1 MRMSKK
7 ILSIYLFLLLTLLLN
22 ACGADSTNNMTNNIT
37 PKVLEDTEI
46 SNNSEQIDVYAG
58 PGIDYLLIDTIDKR
72 NIKKTIKIEGTWAEI
87 EFGAKRGYVKV
98 DKIPELCTNK
108 IPRVIYG
115 VDQNVYPYPVLY
127 NIIVE
132 VTLFDDANTYYLPK
146 SSGSS
151 EVVPAGETIT
161 ILCIEKSNINSYAQ
175 IEINREGIKRRC
187 YSSITDLL
195 SLDNPL
201 LNFDSVKSTNALITY
216 DGTEY
221 YSSSGETTALSN
233 GWNKKAET
241 TISKTKWDIL
251 AGITN
256 IIASNDIND
265 EAIKSTEGKIQ
276 LYSFKDRQYI
286 NANIKNEKQS
296 NIINF
301 ADFMLGSTISFING
315 AKNTLNLKIEF
326 DEYQGEH
333 KIVIKTGNPIES
345 PYAGKKIWL
354 SSLIVEKNNTP
365 LTLIESSK
373 RADKLIKS
381 IYPDLDK
388 SKTYDMEI
396 NFSKDFNENNYG
408 YYLVIDNNLNIYAMP
423 IIHTG
428 TSFAVYSDGKFI
440 RDAAWDIA
448 SSMLQLDD
456 ESAKKILEL
465 LTENGF
471 ILQGFNSIPSVD
483 IFSLWE
489 NYAHSIDETSV
500 YYLPADY
507 DGDGIEEAFAV
518 TGTSDGEIGYYDAKI
533 YFISSQG
540 NISCVCDSTKQG
552 NSLYGYIHNNS
563 TDNYFF
569 THTTNDYLLEA
580 DTSKFIVWE
589 VSAYGSGSTSI
600 ILGVKDGV
608 AYEPDISN
616 NYMNFGVTDSGE
628 FTGITSYFAPEGGH
642 IYDEKAFIF
651 DENSGQFILQ

>member
-1 MRMSKK
+1 MLKK
-7 ILSIYLFLLLTLLLN
+7 ILSIYLFLLLTLFLC
-22 ACGADSTNNMTNNIT
+22 ACGVDSTNNVTNNIA

-58 PGIDYLLIDTIDKR
+58 PGTDYLHIDTIDKK
-72 NIKKTIKIEGTWAEI
+72 NIKKTVKIEGAWAEI
-87 EFGAKRGYVKV
+87 EFDAKRGYVEV

-108 IPRVIYG
+108 VPRVIYG

-127 NIIVE
+127 NIKAE

-151 EVVPAGETIT
+151 ELIPAGETIT
-161 ILCIEKSNINSYAQ
+161 ILCIEKSNINNYAQ

-233 GWNKKAET
+233 GWNKKSET
-241 TISKTKWDIL
+241 TISKTEWDIL

-256 IIASNDIND
+256 IIASNDINE
-265 EAIKSTEGKIQ
+265 EALESTEGKIQ
-276 LYSFKDRQYI
+276 LYSFKDRQEI

-296 NIINF
+296 NIIGI
-301 ADFMLGSTISFING
+301 ADFILGSTISFVEG
-315 AKNTLNLKIEF
+315 AENTLNLKIEL
-326 DEYQGEH
+326 DEYQGEY

-345 PYAGKKIWL
+345 PYSGKKIWL

-365 LTLIESSK
+365 LTMIKSSE
-373 RADKLIKS
+373 RADELIKS
-381 IYPDLDK
+381 IYPNLDK

-423 IIHTG
+423 IIHNG
-428 TSFAVYSDGKFI
+428 TSFAIYSEGEFI
-440 RDAAWDIA
+440 CDAVWDVA

-456 ESAKKILEL
+456 ESAKDILEL

-471 ILQGFNSIPSVD
+471 IIQGFSSTPSVD
-483 IFSLWE
+483 IFSIWE
-489 NYAHSIDETSV
+489 NYVHSIGESSV
-500 YYLPADY
+500 YFLPADY
-507 DGDGIEEAFAV
+507 DGDGTEEAFAV
-518 TGTSDGEIGYYDAKI
+518 TGTSDGEIGYYNAKI
-533 YFISSQG
+533 YFINSEG
-540 NISCVCDSTKQG
+540 DITCVCDKTYNG
-552 NSLYGYIHNNS
+552 DSLYGYLHQEN
-563 TDNYFF
+563 D
-569 THTTNDYLLEA
+569 TNDFLLNTTTA
-580 DTSKFIVWE
+580 KFIVWE
-589 VSAYGSGSTSI
+589 VSAYGSGSVSI
-600 ILGVKDGV
+600 ILGVKDGM

-616 NYMNFGVTDSGE
+616 CYMDFGLTDSGE
-628 FTGITSYFAPEGGH
+628 FVGLTSYFTSEGH
-642 IYDEKAFIF
+642 QYDEKVFIF
-651 DENSGQFILQ
+651 DESSGQFILQ